1 MSTSVGVNVLR
12 WSALGFGVFYGAY
25 HQLSLS
31 AADRAKAMQ
40 KEWERKERLIKEA
53 KQQWA
58 KEHPSEQPKSSG
70 VSADPNDPN
79 ADLNVLLG
87 ITDKA

>member
-31 AADRAKAMQ
+31 ARDKANAAQ
-40 KEWERKERLIKEA
+40 KDWDHKESLIRQA
-53 KQQWA
+53 KQEWA
-58 KEHPSEQPKSSG
+58 KSHPSEQPKSSG
-70 VSADPNDPN
+70 AKADPKDPN
-79 ADLNVLLG
+79 ADLNTLLG
-87 ITDKA
+87 ITDN